1 VVIVLIRLRS
11 PEINA
16 IQVLADTGQGPPER
30 HGQTQKFE
38 PLRPEGAK
46 ILSYACA

>member
-16 IQVLADTGQGPPER
+16 IQVLADTGQGLPER
-30 HGQTQKFE
+30 RANVSKV
-38 PLRPEGAK
+38 
-46 ILSYACA
+46 